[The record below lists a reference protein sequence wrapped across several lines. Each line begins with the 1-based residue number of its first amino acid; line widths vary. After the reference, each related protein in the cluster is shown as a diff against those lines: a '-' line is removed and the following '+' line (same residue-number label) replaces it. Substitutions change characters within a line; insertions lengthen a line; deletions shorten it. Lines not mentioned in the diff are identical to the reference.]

1 MRRKHVALASIVA
14 GIVFVSGVFW
24 LVTEV
29 WFADDNA
36 DLQRQAADAMQH
48 FHDSKAEAAARAAK
62 IDDLERRIADSNSAI
77 SNTNAEIAR
86 LEAEQAAAE
95 AAVQEDQEGDD

>member
-1 MRRKHVALASIVA
+1 
-14 GIVFVSGVFW
+14 
-24 LVTEV
+24 
-29 WFADDNA
+29 
-36 DLQRQAADAMQH
+36 MQH
-48 FHDSKAEAAARAAK
+48 FHDSKAEAAARAAE

-95 AAVQEDQEGDD
+95 AAVQEEQEGDD